1 MEASPAL
8 KEEQQKIWD
17 EIEKFDWSPTDMGK
31 QYDVIG
37 AEKYEAMMDLVKF
50 NEMEEI
56 CEEVASMDYD
66 RQTVEVIDI
75 GAGSGRV
82 GRMIAKNGYKNID
95 AVDASEGL
103 LAHAKQ
109 SGAYRNLH
117 QTFLGN
123 GTYPFEEHRDH
134 YDLVVS
140 SGVWLAGHIPAHGM
154 DELVRTMK
162 PGGKW
167 VTAMRTIYYEHG
179 HAEGYRERL
188 D

>member
-1 MEASPAL
+1 MDVD
-8 KEEQQKIWD
+8 KEN
-17 EIEKFDWSPTDMGK
+17 F
-31 QYDVIG
+31 
-37 AEKYEAMMDLVKF
+37 
-50 NEMEEI
+50 
-56 CEEVASMDYD
+56 
-66 RQTVEVIDI
+66 EVIDI

-82 GRMIAKNGYKNID
+82 GRQISKKGFKNID

-103 LAHAKQ
+103 LAHAKA
-109 SGAYRNLH
+109 SGAYRNLT

-134 YDLVVS
+134 YDLCVS

-154 DELVRTMK
+154 DELVQCIK

-179 HAEGYRERL
+179 NSEGFRERL